1 MNHKIPV
8 KRYTSKQNY
17 ASARLII
24 NGQKKKNMFTFSVF
38 FCFKLAFCLIHT
50 AWMTGCHQDQ
60 AGGYPIT
67 PVSPADIDLE
77 DTFWQSRLEIFDKTT
92 LPHVLNQC
100 IETGRI
106 ANFAIASGKIS
117 GEQNGIYPF
126 DDSDVFKLIEGMS
139 IWLSCHQDTDLG
151 NILDTLIETIASAQE
166 PDGYLYTARRNNP
179 DWLDRRSGSERWSN
193 LAWSHELYNAGH
205 LFLAAAAHY
214 HATGKRT
221 LLDVAYRNA
230 DLLTRVFGPGGL
242 DSPPGHQVIEMG
254 LVELYRISD
263 KRIYLDLAKF
273 FLDRRGRHENRPSWG
288 TYAQD
293 HEPVLEQPEA
303 VGHAVRAAYMY
314 AGMLDVSAFAED
326 KRYAQAS
333 IRLWEN
339 VVGKKIYLTGGLGSV
354 GFGERFSGDFDLP
367 NLSSYQETC
376 ASIAN
381 AIWNQ
386 KLFLY
391 TGDGKYVDVL
401 ERTLYNAL
409 LAGISQTGDR
419 FFYPNPLASRGYH
432 ERHAWFPCA
441 CCPTNVS
448 RFVPTIPGLFYAY
461 RNDTIFVNLFASSRV
476 RIPINGDTVR
486 LVQRTDYPWK
496 GEIRFR
502 LEIPEPADF
511 ELRVRIPGWARN
523 EVIPSNLYRFKDVS
537 DAPVTVRVNGQQSEL
552 LIDDGYIHLN
562 RVWQNEDSITV
573 NLPLMPRFVLAHP
586 SVASDSARQAIQ
598 YGPFVYCLES
608 VDQELQYVMPL
619 SFSDKSVLTGK
630 YRDDLFKGIN
640 VVTSQGVLSRYLP
653 GEIITESAELLGI
666 PYFLW
671 ANRGLAEMAV
681 WIPND
686 VKLTEPLNRPPLAAT
701 ANISSSGGYRLSAV
715 NDGEIDPLLQNGFL
729 WTDTA
734 AAVWIQYDFPREEEF
749 SEARVFWLTSGQN
762 TELQPP
768 GRWRIFARVDEEWHS
783 VYNYGQPWNTETGKF
798 NQVIFE
804 TVRTGSLRLEVMP
817 LPGKQCGILEWEVN

>member
-1 MNHKIPV
+1 MV
-8 KRYTSKQNY
+8 KTD
-17 ASARLII
+17 
-24 NGQKKKNMFTFSVF
+24 GWKKKKILPFSIF
-38 FCFKLAFCLIHT
+38 LCLKLAFFLFPI
-50 AWMTGCHQDQ
+50 AWMTGCHQNQ
-60 AGGYPIT
+60 SGGYPVT
-67 PVSPADIDLE
+67 SVSPDHIDLE
-77 DTFWQSRLEIFDKTT
+77 DTFWQPRLEMFRKRT

-100 IETGRI
+100 IETGRM
-106 ANFAIASGKIS
+106 ANFAIASGKTS
-117 GEQNGIYPF
+117 GEQSGIYPF
-126 DDSDVFKLIEGMS
+126 DDSDVFKLIEGMA
-139 IWLSCHQDTDLG
+139 IWLSCHQDTDLD
-151 NILDTLIETIASAQE
+151 NILDTLIETIAAAQE

-179 DWLDRRSGSERWSN
+179 DWLDRRSGSERWSK

-230 DLLTRVFGPGGL
+230 GLLTKAFGPGGL
-242 DSPPGHQVIEMG
+242 DSPPGHQVIETG
-254 LVELYRISD
+254 LVELYRISG
-263 KRIYLDLAKF
+263 KRVYLALAKF
-273 FLDRRGRHENRPSWG
+273 FLDRRGHHENRPSWG

-293 HEPVLEQPEA
+293 HEPVLEQTEA

-314 AGMLDVSAFAED
+314 AGMLDVSAFSED

-333 IRLWEN
+333 MRLWEN

-354 GFGERFSGDFDLP
+354 GFGERFSDDYDLP

-381 AIWNQ
+381 VMWNQ

-448 RFVPTIPGLFYAY
+448 RFMPTIPGLFYVY
-461 RNDTIFVNLFASSRV
+461 CSDTIFVNLFASSRV
-476 RIPINGDTVR
+476 RIPINGDTVK
-486 LVQRTDYPWK
+486 LEQRTNYPWT
-496 GEIRFR
+496 GNIRFR
-502 LEIPEPADF
+502 LEIIKPVEF
-511 ELRVRIPGWARN
+511 ELRIRIPGWARD
-523 EVIPSNLYRFKDVS
+523 EVVPSDLYRFEDIS
-537 DAPVTVRVNGQQSEL
+537 AAPVTVRVNGQLTEL
-552 LIDDGYIHLN
+552 LIENGYIQLN
-562 RVWQNEDSITV
+562 RFWQNDDSITV

-586 SVASDSARQAIQ
+586 AVANDSARRAIQ

-608 VDQELQYVMPL
+608 VDQELQCVMSM

-630 YRDDLFKGIN
+630 YRDDLFNGIN
-640 VVTSQGVLSRYLP
+640 VVTSQGLFSRYLR
-653 GEIITESAELLGI
+653 GEVLTESIDLLGI

-681 WIPND
+681 WIPLNE
-686 VKLTEPLNRPPLAAT
+686 KLTEPLNRPPLATT
-701 ANISSSGGYRLSAV
+701 AQVSSSGGYRLSAV
-715 NDGEIDPLLQNGFL
+715 NDGDTDPSLQNGFL

-734 AAVWIQYDFPREEEF
+734 TAVWIQYDFPRVEEF
-749 SEARVFWLTSGQN
+749 SEARVRWYTGEQ
-762 TELQPP
+762 TPELQPP
-768 GRWRIFARVDEEWHS
+768 GSWRILARVDEEWHS
-783 VYNYGQPWNTETGKF
+783 VYNYGLPWSTERGIF

-804 TVRTGSLRLEVMP
+804 TVRTSALRLEARP
-817 LPGKQCGILEWEVN
+817 TPGSQCGIVEWEVN